1 MPVTGWGTD
10 REILLIFAAA
20 YVCLQEI
27 YYCFFSILYLDKERD
42 IIYNLYDFNYMF
54 IERL

>member
-42 IIYNLYDFNYMF
+42 IIYNLYDFDYMF

>member
-42 IIYNLYDFNYMF
+42 IIYNPVFDSLPK
-54 IERL
+54 IKSL